1 MSLIPTA
8 FAQAAP
14 NITELQQI
22 NLVDLMYVFVAIAV
36 FAAGALS
43 IAFIFFGGFSF
54 ILSGG
59 DETKVKEAIHTI
71 RYAIIGLIVTLLS
84 LFVIPRLIGPIFH
97 VNFSFLDFATLS
109 DRMNILYQQF
119 QTAAPAPQASS
130 DIRTQREP
138 VSASTTT
145 QPATRTSVPVTDLIR

>member
-8 FAQAAP
+8 FAQAAL
-14 NITELQQI
+14 NVTGLEQI
-22 NLVDLMYVFVAIAV
+22 NLVELMYIFVAIAV

-84 LFVIPRLIGPIFH
+84 LFVVPRLIGPIFN
-97 VNFSFLDFATLS
+97 VNFNFLDFAVLS
-109 DRMNILYQQF
+109 DRMNVLYEKF
-119 QTAAPAPQASS
+119 QTAAPAPRASS
-130 DIRTQREP
+130 NIRTQREP
-138 VSASTTT
+138 VAPTTT
-145 QPATRTSVPVTDLIR
+145 QPAARGSVPVTDLIR